1 MRYTVINGCSIFIYV
16 TIVWKLILTITN
28 SVLSIRYLEL
38 YGAYSKQE
46 TKLKVQIVYFNI
58 WHHSNHIWYATIAMG
73 KKNVSTHFFSHDVQN
88 NVLKLT
94 YLSLDNDDSNE
105 RKGAS
110 LTSDMKK
117 KKETAFIT
125 K

>member
-1 MRYTVINGCSIFIYV
+1 MRYTVINGCSIFIYI

-58 WHHSNHIWYATIAMG
+58 
-73 KKNVSTHFFSHDVQN
+73 
-88 NVLKLT
+88 
-94 YLSLDNDDSNE
+94 
-105 RKGAS
+105 
-110 LTSDMKK
+110 
-117 KKETAFIT
+117 
-125 K
+125 